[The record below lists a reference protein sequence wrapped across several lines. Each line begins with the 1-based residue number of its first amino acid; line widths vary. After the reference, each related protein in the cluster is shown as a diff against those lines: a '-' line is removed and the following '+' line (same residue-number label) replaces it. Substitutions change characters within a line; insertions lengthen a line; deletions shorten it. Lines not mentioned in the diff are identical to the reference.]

1 MPARTQEIPFMPST
15 LETVDFA
22 IYHWLRDELNLHTTT
37 REGFEKVPVIWS
49 SAERAFQVK
58 RDKDIRDQDGTL
70 VLPLITIER
79 TNVVKDPTRKGS
91 AWANIPPTRD
101 AKGGTSITIA
111 RRIKQ
116 DKTANFA
123 NADSWRKS
131 VDAGA
136 GGRALNPSGQSSV
149 NQRTFPRRT
158 DAFGRQGTN
167 PKTVYQTITIPM
179 PVYLDITYS
188 IMIRT
193 EYQEQ
198 MNDLVTPF
206 MTRTGGINYFLASH
220 DGHRFESFIQTDFGQ
235 DNNVASMETE
245 NRKYETKIDIKT
257 LGYIIGEGKNQEQP
271 KVVVRE
277 NAVEVKLPREKVIF
291 GDIPEHIDKRGFYKE

>member
-1 MPARTQEIPFMPST
+1 MPPKLQEIPFMPST
-15 LETVDFA
+15 LETVDYA
-22 IYHWLRDELNLHTTT
+22 IYNWLNDELDLHTTT
-37 REGFEKVPVIWS
+37 QDGFEKVPVIWS

-58 RDKDIRDQDGTL
+58 RDDDQRDQDGTL

-79 TNVVKDPTRKGS
+79 SAVAKDPARKGT
-91 AWANIPPTRD
+91 AWGNIPPVND
-101 AKGGTSITIA
+101 EKGGSITIA

-116 DKTANFA
+116 DKTANFL
-123 NADSWRKS
+123 NADSWRKPT
-131 VDAGA
+131 D
-136 GGRALNPSGQSSV
+136 GGLISTPGV
-149 NQRTFPRRT
+149 NQRNFPKRDWAGRRI
-158 DAFGRQGTN
+158 QS
-167 PKTVYQTITIPM
+167 KKVVYETITIPM

-220 DGHRFESFIQTDFGQ
+220 DGHRFESFIQSDFAQ
-235 DNNVASMETE
+235 ENNVSSMDEE
-245 NRKYETKIDIKT
+245 YRKYETKIDIKT

-271 KVVVRE
+271 KIVVRE
-277 NAVEVKLPREKVIF
+277 NAVEVKIPREKVIM

>member
-1 MPARTQEIPFMPST
+1 MPARTREIPFMPST
-15 LETVDFA
+15 LETVDYA
-22 IYHWLRDELNLHTTT
+22 IYNWLNDELDLHTTT
-37 REGFEKVPVIWS
+37 REGFEKVPVIWA
-49 SAERAFQVK
+49 SAERSFQVK

-79 TNVVKDPTRKGS
+79 TNVVKDPTKKGS
-91 AWANIPPTRD
+91 AWANVPAAKD

-123 NADSWRKS
+123 NADSWRRS
-131 VDAGA
+131 VDAGG
-136 GGRALNPSGQSSV
+136 GGRARFPSGQNSI
-149 NQRTFPRRT
+149 NQRTFPRNK
-158 DAFGRQGTN
+158 DAFGRPTPN
-167 PKTVYQTITIPM
+167 PKTVYETITIPM

-188 IMIRT
+188 IMIKT

-206 MTRTGGINYFLASH
+206 MTRTGGINYFTAKQ
-220 DGHRFESFIQTDFGQ
+220 DGHRFESFIQTDFTQ

-245 NRKYETKIDIKT
+245 HRKYETKIDIKT

-271 KVVVRE
+271 KVVIRE
-277 NAVEVKLPREKVIF
+277 NAVEVKLPREKVIY